1 MSGERHER
9 DGAFEERLRQLLS
22 QDAYE
27 IRPAPAPYP
36 RIRRQ
41 GALERRR
48 RVAAAG
54 AALVVLTAL
63 PVGAYALG
71 GDGEGKA
78 DTAAPRPSAT
88 APASPVPALP
98 PTPSGPAKPADPG
111 RQLLDGITF
120 AQAADGLEQC
130 IAYDD
135 ANNTTLP
142 ARERDP
148 GLGKAADYRIIL
160 AMRSTGDSNARGDGM
175 FVVAVKKGSQPTRVI
190 CNIRDGE
197 AQGLNVGGA
206 GAGAED
212 AAPVSADINGGKLY
226 QQSFLDKGHWKL
238 PFRWGFIGTVK
249 PSVARVTVSYGG
261 GTGEAVLDHG
271 WFVASGTLNRQV
283 TTAPHVQGYDNAGK
297 LVYDSDRDP
306 MYEKTLP

>member
-9 DGAFEERLRQLLS
+9 DDAFEERLRQLLS
-22 QDAYE
+22 KDAYE

-88 APASPVPALP
+88 APASPVPALS

-120 AQAADGLEQC
+120 AQAADGLKKC
-130 IAYDD
+130 IAYDRASNKD
-135 ANNTTLP
+135 LRGP
-142 ARERDP
+142 ARWPDP
-148 GLGKAADYRIIL
+148 GKAADYRIIL
-160 AMRSTGDSNARGDGM
+160 AMRSTGDSNTPGDGM
-175 FVVAVKKGSQPTRVI
+175 FVVAVRERPPSTRVI
-190 CNIRDGE
+190 CNLKNGE
-197 AQGLNVGGA
+197 VQNLNGGGGGA
-206 GAGAED
+206 EE

-271 WFVASGTLNRQV
+271 WFAASGTLNRQV
-283 TTAPHVQGYDNAGK
+283 TTAPHVKGYDNAGK